1 MQSQMS
7 VKISPIMPQ
16 GRQVNMG
23 QMNEEEFEKIL
34 QVLQKD
40 FELRQK
46 EQDRLSK
53 IQEDIEEEN
62 QKATVLSQK
71 TKLNENV
78 CIRCCRSFGIIFNR
92 KQTCQVCKL
101 YICKSCCL
109 YDREN
114 KGYICH
120 TCAEARELKM
130 KSCEWFYDNVSKKF
144 KRFGSAKVV
153 RTLYKQKRKDSARRY
168 HTDNESD
175 SGYDPSL
182 LSSKQYGSLQS
193 LDRLHQQVEGHNRDT
208 EGFDPVI
215 PAPIQF
221 GPSVKPPLNK
231 DINSNHNDRGSHEE
245 KENSTKGVSDI
256 YKEAFEN
263 AKTTEERKFH
273 GRFDMFKSELQK
285 SLENLLS
292 SGVNHSYSNN
302 SYSDVL
308 VNYRGKLKDLI
319 VSLSQ
324 RLEIVIESFDST
336 SDDPLETSQKVR
348 QLVSRLVTES
358 VGEQLDLGSDEAVS
372 DLSSLSEES
381 SDPVKSFEDQLA
393 HAVVIKVLENHRR
406 DHHLD
411 FCLDELDGRKD
422 EVDQARNSS
431 MSEEKSDNER
441 QFDSESMPSDNEKCD
456 TVHSNSTAKSHV
468 TNNGKGHVT
477 NNVNQKITLQDS
489 SMQCEPYENQKESSF
504 RERPKSVNEMVQCEL
519 YENQKDTILR
529 ERPKSVNEMVQCE
542 LYESQKDRRK
552 PERPNSANE
561 TVQCDIRSDVDSLG
575 HSDVENDLCESEQ
588 IEKCESVKSFSS
600 SSTNV
605 ENEFEKLRSFAMDLS
620 SRSQPQVRQVEE
632 YLDELP
638 MEVEKV
644 DRTEGQQEFSSR
656 YDTYDRV
663 HDDTRISLPSLDDYD
678 YDYGTSEV
686 DPDLLSMNL
695 APIIEEDEE
704 GAEDEDDDLDDQ
716 EKENKGQ
723 GQNWKGN
730 WIFKS
735 PAGITPY
742 KNVGQTKKV
751 EGLSQVYMTIPQ
763 PKEYMSPKVGQRD
776 VDQMSDLSDA
786 ESNLSD
792 EESSFYANTSAE
804 ISRISKKHGKNR
816 MRSSSVQTDE
826 SDVDDVRE
834 RSSSMS
840 KSHIESSADESVSSK
855 KKKLLEEYVPADGE
869 DPKFEIPPESL
880 EVPEGEP
887 AKFSLRFAGTEPINV
902 FWYKVEEDL
911 VELMD
916 SEQYTTSRDGNHC
929 YLTIYNPVKA
939 DGGQYMAIAI
949 NEKGQCCQY
958 MILSIKKNKQELKK
972 PEFLKEI
979 QDVDATEGQTVKF
992 RCKVK
997 GYPQPRICWY
1007 KDGKLLA
1014 NDDCYKIEKF
1024 GNRDYILTIDFASM
1038 NDDAEYTV
1046 VAKNIAGETK
1056 SVAQLIVDTDEVKP
1070 SQPVR
1075 LPTSSQRKDDQQLT
1089 NLNRKLYETKTD
1101 VTDAAEDLLN
1111 TANELTD
1118 IHKSLDEVDHM
1129 LSSFE
1134 HDLDPASDVTNNNWA
1149 DTVLSHNLG
1158 HSTLL
1163 NYQRMKT
1170 AAENVRKTSRA
1181 IDLVESTDNLIDN
1194 NKMDCLAT
1202 STPRSSEESIHTPR
1216 SKKDIPENK
1225 PKWLQFVKEDGDIP
1239 THSLLLSKES
1249 NKTND
1254 SYFNQPIKTTETCHL
1269 PLTVDTSDYVT
1280 TKSDD
1285 FISDT
1290 SFTPETVHH
1299 SNVDQIHLTVSK
1311 DDSDHVTPNT
1321 QPLDTSLDS
1330 SNISSDLND
1339 NVLDSEPQTVNFGAK
1354 PVQAEFYSRDYII
1367 NNKNTPSKPPRKK
1380 WDVKTDHYSPGA
1392 EIVNKQKDLD
1402 NVEEK
1407 IYMSASKLSNLES
1420 KLNHLQQEVNSTHSG
1435 DKRKISYL
1443 EDDIAQTVAETCR
1456 SDHDVGAIE
1465 RSVEALQVSCPAS
1478 PRSADDDNS
1487 NMSSPSLSIDSGF
1500 SSIRER
1506 PQPTVIIGTTGE
1518 DDLPESRTELNEETG
1533 VELPSVNRLKQL
1545 FAHSQEEEAA
1555 FKRRSSLDGPVH
1567 SITARTLGKD
1577 KVEKIRSMARTVN
1590 HPSPLAAES
1599 SNQSKAGKSQITV
1612 TLAPVSQTISYQ
1624 PKASQIF
1631 PKEKGAYFP
1640 PDQPIKRDNSSKIES
1655 QPISKANT
1663 SSKSVRAPPP
1673 PCQSNQSQNPSKNET
1688 SDETSSEKKKNSR
1701 IRAGCINARAKFWE
1715 KKIQGDSTG
1724 TEEEYPSMLEQVP
1737 D

>member
-1 MQSQMS
+1 M
-7 VKISPIMPQ
+7 IR
-16 GRQVNMG
+16 GRKEG
-23 QMNEEEFEKIL
+23 QNFA
-34 QVLQKD
+34 
-40 FELRQK
+40 
-46 EQDRLSK
+46 S
-53 IQEDIEEEN
+53 
-62 QKATVLSQK
+62 
-71 TKLNENV
+71 
-78 CIRCCRSFGIIFNR
+78 
-92 KQTCQVCKL
+92 
-101 YICKSCCL
+101 
-109 YDREN
+109 
-114 KGYICH
+114 
-120 TCAEARELKM
+120 
-130 KSCEWFYDNVSKKF
+130 WFLGFD
-144 KRFGSAKVV
+144 G
-153 RTLYKQKRKDSARRY
+153 
-168 HTDNESD
+168 
-175 SGYDPSL
+175 
-182 LSSKQYGSLQS
+182 
-193 LDRLHQQVEGHNRDT
+193 
-208 EGFDPVI
+208 GFDPVI

-245 KENSTKGVSDI
+245 KESSTKGVSDI

-381 SDPVKSFEDQLA
+381 SDPIKSFEDQLA
-393 HAVVIKVLENHRR
+393 HAVVTKVLENHRR

-504 RERPKSVNEMVQCEL
+504 RERPKSVNVMVQSEL
-519 YENQKDTILR
+519 YENQKDTILL

-552 PERPNSANE
+552 PERPNSVNE
-561 TVQCDIRSDVDSLG
+561 IVQCDIRSDVDSLG
-575 HSDVENDLCESEQ
+575 HSDLENDLCESEQ

-663 HDDTRISLPSLDDYD
+663 HDDTRISLPSLEDYD

-704 GAEDEDDDLDDQ
+704 GAEDEDDDLDDE

-763 PKEYMSPKVGQRD
+763 PKEYMSPKIGQRD

-902 FWYKVEEDL
+902 FWYKVEDDL

-1070 SQPVR
+1070 SQPDS

-1111 TANELTD
+1111 TANE
-1118 IHKSLDEVDHM
+1118 
-1129 LSSFE
+1129 
-1134 HDLDPASDVTNNNWA
+1134 
-1149 DTVLSHNLG
+1149 
-1158 HSTLL
+1158 
-1163 NYQRMKT
+1163 KT

-1239 THSLLLSKES
+1239 THSLLLSKQS

-1254 SYFNQPIKTTETCHL
+1254 SYFNQPIKTTETGHV
-1269 PLTVDTSDYVT
+1269 PLSVDTSDHVT

-1290 SFTPETVHH
+1290 SFIPETVHH

-1311 DDSDHVTPNT
+1311 DNTDHVTNT

-1380 WDVKTDHYSPGA
+1380 WEVKTDHYSPGA

-1420 KLNHLQQEVNSTHSG
+1420 KLNHLQQEVNSTHSD
-1435 DKRKISYL
+1435 DKRKMSYL

-1640 PDQPIKRDNSSKIES
+1640 PDQPIKRDNASKIES

-1673 PCQSNQSQNPSKNET
+1673 PCQSNPSQTFSKNET

>member
-62 QKATVLSQK
+62 QKATVLSKK

-92 KQTCQVCKL
+92 KQTCQLCKL

-114 KGYICH
+114 KGFICH

-193 LDRLHQQVEGHNRDT
+193 LDRLHQQVEGHDRDT

-231 DINSNHNDRGSHEE
+231 DINSNHNESRQGSHDE

-393 HAVVIKVLENHRR
+393 HAVVTKVLENHRR

-456 TVHSNSTAKSHV
+456 TVYSNSTVKSHV

-552 PERPNSANE
+552 PERPNSVNE
-561 TVQCDIRSDVDSLG
+561 IVQCDIRSDVDSLG
-575 HSDVENDLCESEQ
+575 HSDLENDLCESEQ

-704 GAEDEDDDLDDQ
+704 GAEDEEDDLDDE

-723 GQNWKGN
+723 GHSWKGN

-763 PKEYMSPKVGQRD
+763 PKEYMSPKIGQRD

-1111 TANELTD
+1111 TANE
-1118 IHKSLDEVDHM
+1118 
-1129 LSSFE
+1129 
-1134 HDLDPASDVTNNNWA
+1134 
-1149 DTVLSHNLG
+1149 
-1158 HSTLL
+1158 
-1163 NYQRMKT
+1163 KT

-1194 NKMDCLAT
+1194 NRMDCLAT

-1239 THSLLLSKES
+1239 THSLLLSKQS

-1254 SYFNQPIKTTETCHL
+1254 SYFNQPIKTTEAGHV
-1269 PLTVDTSDYVT
+1269 PLSVDTSDHVT

-1285 FISDT
+1285 FISNT
-1290 SFTPETVHH
+1290 SFTPETVHC

-1311 DDSDHVTPNT
+1311 DDTDHVTTNT

-1367 NNKNTPSKPPRKK
+1367 NNRNTPSKPPRKK
-1380 WDVKTDHYSPGA
+1380 WEVKTDHYSPGA

-1443 EDDIAQTVAETCR
+1443 EEDIAQTVAETCR

-1506 PQPTVIIGTTGE
+1506 PQPTIIIGTTVE
-1518 DDLPESRTELNEETG
+1518 DELPESRTELNEETG

-1631 PKEKGAYFP
+1631 PKEKGTYFP
-1640 PDQPIKRDNSSKIES
+1640 PDQPIKRDNANKIES

-1673 PCQSNQSQNPSKNET
+1673 PCQSNQSQTPSKNET
-1688 SDETSSEKKKNSR
+1688 SDGTSSEKKKNSR

-1715 KKIQGDSTG
+1715 KKIQGDSSG

>member
-1 MQSQMS
+1 M
-7 VKISPIMPQ
+7 IR
-16 GRQVNMG
+16 GRKEG
-23 QMNEEEFEKIL
+23 QNFASWFL
-34 QVLQKD
+34 GFDGVDLTKD
-40 FELRQK
+40 
-46 EQDRLSK
+46 
-53 IQEDIEEEN
+53 
-62 QKATVLSQK
+62 
-71 TKLNENV
+71 
-78 CIRCCRSFGIIFNR
+78 
-92 KQTCQVCKL
+92 
-101 YICKSCCL
+101 
-109 YDREN
+109 
-114 KGYICH
+114 
-120 TCAEARELKM
+120 
-130 KSCEWFYDNVSKKF
+130 
-144 KRFGSAKVV
+144 
-153 RTLYKQKRKDSARRY
+153 
-168 HTDNESD
+168 
-175 SGYDPSL
+175 
-182 LSSKQYGSLQS
+182 
-193 LDRLHQQVEGHNRDT
+193 
-208 EGFDPVI
+208 GFDPVI

-245 KENSTKGVSDI
+245 KESSTKGVSDI

-381 SDPVKSFEDQLA
+381 SDPIKSFEDQLA
-393 HAVVIKVLENHRR
+393 HAVVTKVLENHRR

-504 RERPKSVNEMVQCEL
+504 RERPKSVNVMVQSEL
-519 YENQKDTILR
+519 YENQKDTILL

-552 PERPNSANE
+552 PERPNSVNE
-561 TVQCDIRSDVDSLG
+561 IVQCDIRSDVDSLG
-575 HSDVENDLCESEQ
+575 HSDLENDLCESEQ

-663 HDDTRISLPSLDDYD
+663 HDDTRISLPSLEDYD

-704 GAEDEDDDLDDQ
+704 GAEDEDDDLDDE

-763 PKEYMSPKVGQRD
+763 PKEYMSPKIGQRD

-902 FWYKVEEDL
+902 FWYKVEDDL

-1070 SQPVR
+1070 SQPDS

-1111 TANELTD
+1111 TANE
-1118 IHKSLDEVDHM
+1118 
-1129 LSSFE
+1129 
-1134 HDLDPASDVTNNNWA
+1134 
-1149 DTVLSHNLG
+1149 
-1158 HSTLL
+1158 
-1163 NYQRMKT
+1163 KT

-1239 THSLLLSKES
+1239 THSLLLSKQS

-1254 SYFNQPIKTTETCHL
+1254 SYFNQPIKTTETGHV
-1269 PLTVDTSDYVT
+1269 PLSVDTSDHVT

-1290 SFTPETVHH
+1290 SFIPETVHH

-1311 DDSDHVTPNT
+1311 DNTDHVTNT

-1380 WDVKTDHYSPGA
+1380 WEVKTDHYSPGA

-1420 KLNHLQQEVNSTHSG
+1420 KLNHLQQEVNSTHSD
-1435 DKRKISYL
+1435 DKRKMSYL

-1555 FKRRSSLDGPVH
+1555 FKRVH

-1640 PDQPIKRDNSSKIES
+1640 PDQPIKRDNASKIES

-1673 PCQSNQSQNPSKNET
+1673 PCQSNPSQTFSKNET

>member
-62 QKATVLSQK
+62 QKATVLSKK

-92 KQTCQVCKL
+92 KQTCQLCNL

-193 LDRLHQQVEGHNRDT
+193 LDRLHQQVEGHDRDT
-208 EGFDPVI
+208 EVDLTKDGFDPVI

-245 KENSTKGVSDI
+245 KESSTKGVSDI

-381 SDPVKSFEDQLA
+381 SDPIKSFEDQLA
-393 HAVVIKVLENHRR
+393 HAVVTKVLENHRR

-504 RERPKSVNEMVQCEL
+504 RERPKSVNVMVQSEL
-519 YENQKDTILR
+519 YENQKDTILL

-552 PERPNSANE
+552 PERPNSVNE
-561 TVQCDIRSDVDSLG
+561 IVQCDIRSDVDSLG
-575 HSDVENDLCESEQ
+575 HSDLENDLCESEQ

-663 HDDTRISLPSLDDYD
+663 HDDTRISLPSLEDYD

-704 GAEDEDDDLDDQ
+704 GAEDEDDDLDDE

-763 PKEYMSPKVGQRD
+763 PKEYMSPKIGQRD

-902 FWYKVEEDL
+902 FWYKVEDDL

-1070 SQPVR
+1070 SQPDS

-1111 TANELTD
+1111 TANE
-1118 IHKSLDEVDHM
+1118 
-1129 LSSFE
+1129 
-1134 HDLDPASDVTNNNWA
+1134 
-1149 DTVLSHNLG
+1149 
-1158 HSTLL
+1158 
-1163 NYQRMKT
+1163 KT

-1239 THSLLLSKES
+1239 THSLLLSKQS

-1254 SYFNQPIKTTETCHL
+1254 SYFNQPIKTTETGHV
-1269 PLTVDTSDYVT
+1269 PLSVDTSDHVT

-1290 SFTPETVHH
+1290 SFIPETVHH

-1311 DDSDHVTPNT
+1311 DNTDHVTNT

-1380 WDVKTDHYSPGA
+1380 WEVKTDHYSPGA

-1420 KLNHLQQEVNSTHSG
+1420 KLNHLQQEVNSTHSD
-1435 DKRKISYL
+1435 DKRKMSYL

-1555 FKRRSSLDGPVH
+1555 FKRVH

-1640 PDQPIKRDNSSKIES
+1640 PDQPIKRDNASKIES

-1673 PCQSNQSQNPSKNET
+1673 PCQSNPSQTFSKNET

>member
-62 QKATVLSQK
+62 QKATVLSKK

-92 KQTCQVCKL
+92 KQTCQLCNL

-193 LDRLHQQVEGHNRDT
+193 LDRLHQQVEGHDRDT
-208 EGFDPVI
+208 EVDLTKDGFDPVI

-245 KENSTKGVSDI
+245 KESSTKGVSDI

-381 SDPVKSFEDQLA
+381 SDPIKSFEDQLA
-393 HAVVIKVLENHRR
+393 HAVVTKVLENHRR

-504 RERPKSVNEMVQCEL
+504 RERPKSVNVMVQSEL
-519 YENQKDTILR
+519 YENQKDTILL

-552 PERPNSANE
+552 PERPNSVNE
-561 TVQCDIRSDVDSLG
+561 IVQCDIRSDVDSLG
-575 HSDVENDLCESEQ
+575 HSDLENDLCESEQ

-663 HDDTRISLPSLDDYD
+663 HDDTRISLPSLEDYD

-704 GAEDEDDDLDDQ
+704 GAEDEDDDLDDE

-763 PKEYMSPKVGQRD
+763 PKEYMSPKIGQRD

-902 FWYKVEEDL
+902 FWYKVEDDL

-1070 SQPVR
+1070 SQPDS

-1111 TANELTD
+1111 TANE
-1118 IHKSLDEVDHM
+1118 
-1129 LSSFE
+1129 
-1134 HDLDPASDVTNNNWA
+1134 
-1149 DTVLSHNLG
+1149 
-1158 HSTLL
+1158 
-1163 NYQRMKT
+1163 KT

-1239 THSLLLSKES
+1239 THSLLLSKQS

-1254 SYFNQPIKTTETCHL
+1254 SYFNQPIKTTETGHV
-1269 PLTVDTSDYVT
+1269 PLSVDTSDHVT

-1290 SFTPETVHH
+1290 SFIPETVHH

-1311 DDSDHVTPNT
+1311 DNTDHVTNT

-1380 WDVKTDHYSPGA
+1380 WEVKTDHYSPGA

-1420 KLNHLQQEVNSTHSG
+1420 KLNHLQQEVNSTHSD
-1435 DKRKISYL
+1435 DKRKMSYL

-1640 PDQPIKRDNSSKIES
+1640 PDQPIKRDNASKIES

-1673 PCQSNQSQNPSKNET
+1673 PCQSNPSQTFSKNET

>member
-1 MQSQMS
+1 MC
-7 VKISPIMPQ
+7 IYCYI
-16 GRQVNMG
+16 
-23 QMNEEEFEKIL
+23 
-34 QVLQKD
+34 
-40 FELRQK
+40 
-46 EQDRLSK
+46 
-53 IQEDIEEEN
+53 
-62 QKATVLSQK
+62 ATFFS
-71 TKLNENV
+71 
-78 CIRCCRSFGIIFNR
+78 
-92 KQTCQVCKL
+92 
-101 YICKSCCL
+101 
-109 YDREN
+109 
-114 KGYICH
+114 
-120 TCAEARELKM
+120 
-130 KSCEWFYDNVSKKF
+130 
-144 KRFGSAKVV
+144 
-153 RTLYKQKRKDSARRY
+153 
-168 HTDNESD
+168 
-175 SGYDPSL
+175 
-182 LSSKQYGSLQS
+182 
-193 LDRLHQQVEGHNRDT
+193 
-208 EGFDPVI
+208 
-215 PAPIQF
+215 
-221 GPSVKPPLNK
+221 
-231 DINSNHNDRGSHEE
+231 
-245 KENSTKGVSDI
+245 
-256 YKEAFEN
+256 
-263 AKTTEERKFH
+263 
-273 GRFDMFKSELQK
+273 
-285 SLENLLS
+285 
-292 SGVNHSYSNN
+292 
-302 SYSDVL
+302 
-308 VNYRGKLKDLI
+308 
-319 VSLSQ
+319 
-324 RLEIVIESFDST
+324 RLEDK
-336 SDDPLETSQKVR
+336 P
-348 QLVSRLVTES
+348 
-358 VGEQLDLGSDEAVS
+358 
-372 DLSSLSEES
+372 
-381 SDPVKSFEDQLA
+381 
-393 HAVVIKVLENHRR
+393 
-406 DHHLD
+406 
-411 FCLDELDGRKD
+411 
-422 EVDQARNSS
+422 
-431 MSEEKSDNER
+431 
-441 QFDSESMPSDNEKCD
+441 
-456 TVHSNSTAKSHV
+456 
-468 TNNGKGHVT
+468 KG
-477 NNVNQKITLQDS
+477 
-489 SMQCEPYENQKESSF
+489 
-504 RERPKSVNEMVQCEL
+504 
-519 YENQKDTILR
+519 
-529 ERPKSVNEMVQCE
+529 
-542 LYESQKDRRK
+542 
-552 PERPNSANE
+552 
-561 TVQCDIRSDVDSLG
+561 
-575 HSDVENDLCESEQ
+575 
-588 IEKCESVKSFSS
+588 
-600 SSTNV
+600 
-605 ENEFEKLRSFAMDLS
+605 
-620 SRSQPQVRQVEE
+620 
-632 YLDELP
+632 
-638 MEVEKV
+638 
-644 DRTEGQQEFSSR
+644 
-656 YDTYDRV
+656 
-663 HDDTRISLPSLDDYD
+663 
-678 YDYGTSEV
+678 
-686 DPDLLSMNL
+686 
-695 APIIEEDEE
+695 
-704 GAEDEDDDLDDQ
+704 
-716 EKENKGQ
+716 
-723 GQNWKGN
+723 
-730 WIFKS
+730 
-735 PAGITPY
+735 
-742 KNVGQTKKV
+742 
-751 EGLSQVYMTIPQ
+751 
-763 PKEYMSPKVGQRD
+763 D

-792 EESSFYANTSAE
+792 EESSFYANTTAE

-902 FWYKVEEDL
+902 FWYKVEDDL

-1111 TANELTD
+1111 TANE
-1118 IHKSLDEVDHM
+1118 
-1129 LSSFE
+1129 
-1134 HDLDPASDVTNNNWA
+1134 
-1149 DTVLSHNLG
+1149 
-1158 HSTLL
+1158 
-1163 NYQRMKT
+1163 KT

-1269 PLTVDTSDYVT
+1269 PLTVDTSDHVT

-1311 DDSDHVTPNT
+1311 DDTDHVTNT

-1380 WDVKTDHYSPGA
+1380 WEVKTDHYSPGA

-1435 DKRKISYL
+1435 DKRKMSYL

-1640 PDQPIKRDNSSKIES
+1640 PDQPIKRDNASKIES

-1688 SDETSSEKKKNSR
+1688 SDETSSEKKEKFR

-1715 KKIQGDSTG
+1715 KKIQASPRLSYIGKKLKKSL
-1724 TEEEYPSMLEQVP
+1724 PQNEQICYDTYQRSSHRYKLSDYLP
-1737 D
+1737 LIRWSHF

>member
-62 QKATVLSQK
+62 QKATVLSKK

-92 KQTCQVCKL
+92 KQTCQLCNL

-193 LDRLHQQVEGHNRDT
+193 LDRLHQQVEGHDRDT

-245 KENSTKGVSDI
+245 KESSTKGVSDI

-381 SDPVKSFEDQLA
+381 SDPIKSFEDQLA
-393 HAVVIKVLENHRR
+393 HAVVTKVLENHRR

-504 RERPKSVNEMVQCEL
+504 RERPKSVNVMVQSEL
-519 YENQKDTILR
+519 YENQKDTILL

-552 PERPNSANE
+552 PERPNSVNE
-561 TVQCDIRSDVDSLG
+561 IVQCDIRSDVDSLG
-575 HSDVENDLCESEQ
+575 HSDLENDLCESEQ

-663 HDDTRISLPSLDDYD
+663 HDDTRISLPSLEDYD

-704 GAEDEDDDLDDQ
+704 GAEDEDDDLDDE

-763 PKEYMSPKVGQRD
+763 PKEYMSPKIGQRD

-902 FWYKVEEDL
+902 FWYKVEDDL

-1070 SQPVR
+1070 SQPDS

-1111 TANELTD
+1111 TANE
-1118 IHKSLDEVDHM
+1118 
-1129 LSSFE
+1129 
-1134 HDLDPASDVTNNNWA
+1134 
-1149 DTVLSHNLG
+1149 
-1158 HSTLL
+1158 
-1163 NYQRMKT
+1163 KT

-1239 THSLLLSKES
+1239 THSLLLSKQS

-1254 SYFNQPIKTTETCHL
+1254 SYFNQPIKTTETGHV
-1269 PLTVDTSDYVT
+1269 PLSVDTSDHVT

-1290 SFTPETVHH
+1290 SFIPETVHH

-1311 DDSDHVTPNT
+1311 DNTDHVTNT

-1380 WDVKTDHYSPGA
+1380 WEVKTDHYSPGA

-1420 KLNHLQQEVNSTHSG
+1420 KLNHLQQEVNSTHSD
-1435 DKRKISYL
+1435 DKRKMSYL

-1640 PDQPIKRDNSSKIES
+1640 PDQPIKRDNASKIES

-1673 PCQSNQSQNPSKNET
+1673 PCQSNPSQTFSKNET

>member
-1 MQSQMS
+1 M
-7 VKISPIMPQ
+7 IR
-16 GRQVNMG
+16 GRKEG
-23 QMNEEEFEKIL
+23 QNFA
-34 QVLQKD
+34 
-40 FELRQK
+40 
-46 EQDRLSK
+46 S
-53 IQEDIEEEN
+53 
-62 QKATVLSQK
+62 
-71 TKLNENV
+71 
-78 CIRCCRSFGIIFNR
+78 
-92 KQTCQVCKL
+92 
-101 YICKSCCL
+101 
-109 YDREN
+109 
-114 KGYICH
+114 
-120 TCAEARELKM
+120 
-130 KSCEWFYDNVSKKF
+130 WFLGFD
-144 KRFGSAKVV
+144 G
-153 RTLYKQKRKDSARRY
+153 
-168 HTDNESD
+168 
-175 SGYDPSL
+175 
-182 LSSKQYGSLQS
+182 
-193 LDRLHQQVEGHNRDT
+193 
-208 EGFDPVI
+208 GFDPVI

-231 DINSNHNDRGSHEE
+231 DINSNHNDRGSPEE

-393 HAVVIKVLENHRR
+393 HAVVTKVLENHRR

-542 LYESQKDRRK
+542 LYESQKDRSK
-552 PERPNSANE
+552 PERPNSVNE
-561 TVQCDIRSDVDSLG
+561 IVQCDIRSDVDSLG
-575 HSDVENDLCESEQ
+575 HSDLENDLCESEQ

-644 DRTEGQQEFSSR
+644 DRSEGQQEFSSR

-663 HDDTRISLPSLDDYD
+663 HDDTRISLPSLEDYD

-704 GAEDEDDDLDDQ
+704 GAEDEDDDLDDE

-763 PKEYMSPKVGQRD
+763 PKEYMSPKIGQRD

-902 FWYKVEEDL
+902 FWYKVEDDL

-1111 TANELTD
+1111 TANE
-1118 IHKSLDEVDHM
+1118 
-1129 LSSFE
+1129 
-1134 HDLDPASDVTNNNWA
+1134 
-1149 DTVLSHNLG
+1149 
-1158 HSTLL
+1158 
-1163 NYQRMKT
+1163 KT

-1239 THSLLLSKES
+1239 THSLLLSKKS

-1269 PLTVDTSDYVT
+1269 PLTVDTSDHVT

-1290 SFTPETVHH
+1290 SFTPGTVHH

-1311 DDSDHVTPNT
+1311 DDTDHVTNT

-1380 WDVKTDHYSPGA
+1380 WEVKTDHYSPGA

-1435 DKRKISYL
+1435 DKRKMSYL

-1555 FKRRSSLDGPVH
+1555 FKRVH

-1624 PKASQIF
+1624 SKASQIF

-1640 PDQPIKRDNSSKIES
+1640 PDQPIKRDNASKIES

-1715 KKIQGDSTG
+1715 KKIQGDPTG

>member
-1 MQSQMS
+1 M
-7 VKISPIMPQ
+7 IR
-16 GRQVNMG
+16 GRKEG
-23 QMNEEEFEKIL
+23 QNFA
-34 QVLQKD
+34 
-40 FELRQK
+40 
-46 EQDRLSK
+46 S
-53 IQEDIEEEN
+53 
-62 QKATVLSQK
+62 
-71 TKLNENV
+71 
-78 CIRCCRSFGIIFNR
+78 
-92 KQTCQVCKL
+92 
-101 YICKSCCL
+101 
-109 YDREN
+109 
-114 KGYICH
+114 
-120 TCAEARELKM
+120 
-130 KSCEWFYDNVSKKF
+130 WFLGFD
-144 KRFGSAKVV
+144 G
-153 RTLYKQKRKDSARRY
+153 
-168 HTDNESD
+168 
-175 SGYDPSL
+175 
-182 LSSKQYGSLQS
+182 
-193 LDRLHQQVEGHNRDT
+193 
-208 EGFDPVI
+208 GFDPVI

-231 DINSNHNDRGSHEE
+231 DINSNHNDRGSPEE

-393 HAVVIKVLENHRR
+393 HAVVTKVLENHRR

-542 LYESQKDRRK
+542 LYESQKDRSK
-552 PERPNSANE
+552 PERPNSVNE
-561 TVQCDIRSDVDSLG
+561 IVQCDIRSDVDSLG
-575 HSDVENDLCESEQ
+575 HSDLENDLCESEQ

-644 DRTEGQQEFSSR
+644 DRSEGQQEFSSR

-663 HDDTRISLPSLDDYD
+663 HDDTRISLPSLEDYD

-704 GAEDEDDDLDDQ
+704 GAEDEDDDLDDE

-763 PKEYMSPKVGQRD
+763 PKEYMSPKIGQRD

-902 FWYKVEEDL
+902 FWYKVEDDL

-1111 TANELTD
+1111 TANE
-1118 IHKSLDEVDHM
+1118 
-1129 LSSFE
+1129 
-1134 HDLDPASDVTNNNWA
+1134 
-1149 DTVLSHNLG
+1149 
-1158 HSTLL
+1158 
-1163 NYQRMKT
+1163 KT

-1239 THSLLLSKES
+1239 THSLLLSKKS

-1269 PLTVDTSDYVT
+1269 PLTVDTSDHVT

-1290 SFTPETVHH
+1290 SFTPGTVHH

-1311 DDSDHVTPNT
+1311 DDTDHVTNT

-1380 WDVKTDHYSPGA
+1380 WEVKTDHYSPGA

-1435 DKRKISYL
+1435 DKRKMSYL

-1555 FKRRSSLDGPVH
+1555 FKRRSSLEGPVH

-1624 PKASQIF
+1624 SKASQIF

-1640 PDQPIKRDNSSKIES
+1640 PDQPIKRDNASKIES

-1715 KKIQGDSTG
+1715 KKIQGDPTG

>member
-1 MQSQMS
+1 M
-7 VKISPIMPQ
+7 IR
-16 GRQVNMG
+16 GRKEG
-23 QMNEEEFEKIL
+23 QNFA
-34 QVLQKD
+34 
-40 FELRQK
+40 
-46 EQDRLSK
+46 S
-53 IQEDIEEEN
+53 
-62 QKATVLSQK
+62 
-71 TKLNENV
+71 
-78 CIRCCRSFGIIFNR
+78 
-92 KQTCQVCKL
+92 
-101 YICKSCCL
+101 
-109 YDREN
+109 
-114 KGYICH
+114 
-120 TCAEARELKM
+120 
-130 KSCEWFYDNVSKKF
+130 WFLGFD
-144 KRFGSAKVV
+144 G
-153 RTLYKQKRKDSARRY
+153 
-168 HTDNESD
+168 
-175 SGYDPSL
+175 
-182 LSSKQYGSLQS
+182 
-193 LDRLHQQVEGHNRDT
+193 
-208 EGFDPVI
+208 GFDPVI

-245 KENSTKGVSDI
+245 KESSTKGVSDI

-381 SDPVKSFEDQLA
+381 SDPIKSFEDQLA
-393 HAVVIKVLENHRR
+393 HAVVTKVLENHRR

-504 RERPKSVNEMVQCEL
+504 RERPKSVNVMVQSEL
-519 YENQKDTILR
+519 YENQKDTILL

-552 PERPNSANE
+552 PERPNSVNE
-561 TVQCDIRSDVDSLG
+561 IVQCDIRSDVDSLG
-575 HSDVENDLCESEQ
+575 HSDLENDLCESEQ

-663 HDDTRISLPSLDDYD
+663 HDDTRISLPSLEDYD

-704 GAEDEDDDLDDQ
+704 GAEDEDDDLDDE

-763 PKEYMSPKVGQRD
+763 PKEYMSPKIGQRD

-902 FWYKVEEDL
+902 FWYKVEDDL

-1070 SQPVR
+1070 SQPDS

-1111 TANELTD
+1111 TANE
-1118 IHKSLDEVDHM
+1118 
-1129 LSSFE
+1129 
-1134 HDLDPASDVTNNNWA
+1134 
-1149 DTVLSHNLG
+1149 
-1158 HSTLL
+1158 
-1163 NYQRMKT
+1163 KT

-1239 THSLLLSKES
+1239 THSLLLSKQS

-1254 SYFNQPIKTTETCHL
+1254 SYFNQPIKTTETGHV
-1269 PLTVDTSDYVT
+1269 PLSVDTSDHVT

-1290 SFTPETVHH
+1290 SFIPETVHH

-1311 DDSDHVTPNT
+1311 DNTDHVTNT

-1380 WDVKTDHYSPGA
+1380 WEVKTDHYSPGA

-1420 KLNHLQQEVNSTHSG
+1420 KLNHLQQEVNSTHSD
-1435 DKRKISYL
+1435 DKRKMSYL

-1555 FKRRSSLDGPVH
+1555 FKRVH

-1640 PDQPIKRDNSSKIES
+1640 PDQPIKRDNASKIES

-1673 PCQSNQSQNPSKNET
+1673 PCQSNPSQTFSKNET